1 MPQEIENK
9 EFQGNTEISMVAKN
23 RRFGSKPPVLSLKA
37 VEKVSHINCL
47 RPIVSVAF
55 LVARSKKQLQKFK
68 IPRKMWKLSCKLL
81 PKNIYRFFLTFAVYY
96 LIYG

>member
-55 LVARSKKQLQKFK
+55 LVARSKKQLYKCK
-68 IPRKMWKLSCKLL
+68 IPRKIDK
-81 PKNIYRFFLTFAVYY
+81 
-96 LIYG
+96 